1 MRLSDWF
8 VLTSDRAGNPQ
19 FFARSAFRS
28 YYFVANT
35 VTLVLAI
42 FLTVGILVR
51 YWGRLPEFTGMWLGI
66 AIAGMLML
74 WARALRDH
82 RKIRELYAKGEI
94 GQVSPGSPLDVAL
107 HVAATM
113 THLGLTYTFLLVAAL
128 VVQVARALHGR

>member
-1 MRLSDWF
+1 MRLADWF
-8 VLTSDRAGNPQ
+8 TLTTDRLGDPQ
-19 FFARSAFRS
+19 FFAKSPFRS

-42 FLTVGILVR
+42 FLCVGVLVR

-66 AIAGMLML
+66 AIGGTLML

-82 RKIRELYAKGEI
+82 GKVREFFTKGQI

-113 THLGLTYTFLLVAAL
+113 THLGLMYTFLFVAVL